1 MGVRIDLYAVDVP
14 AFAVRIDQSIGATLW
29 EYAENGSDRAIA
41 IDWNDQANNRR
52 YRAVPGEPVACLEQG
67 CWARLSK
74 DGTAEVEFLRR
85 TMRDYLGQ
93 ESSYALLSLLRALS
107 RCPNTAFVREISVRN
122 RRWWIGSLLN
132 YAECSGVFSHRDYE
146 RFVFLCQKIL
156 HGISCGKTLPDRAF
170 APADACFPV
179 IPKDDADLKFGIW
192 SEDETEFALG
202 FLRRVEEQ
210 QPRFQSATRAGRNRA
225 RNGTGM
231 G

>member
-1 MGVRIDLYAVDVP
+1 MFQLSLC
-14 AFAVRIDQSIGATLW
+14 IDQSIGATLW

-132 YAECSGVFSHRDYE
+132 YADALASLATETTNALYSCVR
-146 RFVFLCQKIL
+146 RFFTESVAARRCRIVRSRRL
-156 HGISCGKTLPDRAF
+156 TRAF
-170 APADACFPV
+170 LSSR
-179 IPKDDADLKFGIW
+179 K
-192 SEDETEFALG
+192 T
-202 FLRRVEEQ
+202 
-210 QPRFQSATRAGRNRA
+210 TRI
-225 RNGTGM
+225 
-231 G
+231 